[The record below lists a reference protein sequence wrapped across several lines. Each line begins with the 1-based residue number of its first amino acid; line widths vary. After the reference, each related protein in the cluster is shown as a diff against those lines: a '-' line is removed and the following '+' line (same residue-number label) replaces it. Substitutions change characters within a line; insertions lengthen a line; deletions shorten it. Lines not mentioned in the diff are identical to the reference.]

1 MNSIEP
7 EDNINEL
14 LNSTELLQIPNIIQE
29 LFHKM
34 NSKIDSLS
42 NKINLLQHNSSD
54 VVTKEHLN
62 TISATK
68 VDITDFLNTVNNID
82 QHIKQKPSME
92 ELKYLSEEKIS
103 KTDLNQIL
111 SEYIHKKDFEDF
123 IETTSKT
130 NNFNNIKNNTNNK
143 LDSILIEFNK
153 KINSLP
159 SMNDIDKINNALAKK
174 ANLSEIK
181 NILAQKA
188 DKNEISEIIKNK
200 VDNNYLDNQLK
211 KKMDIYILDK
221 IQNDLNLKTNL
232 EDIDKIQEEL
242 DKKIDTET
250 FNNLVRIINNKLDK
264 NDLGNII
271 DEIVEKQNEIT
282 DTKFKALDI
291 DFDRFIESVKTQFNN
306 INQAVNKLSKDKID
320 KIYFEERLNTKLD
333 GRKLINELDK
343 QNQENK
349 LKIND
354 INIKNKEN
362 IENINSKLEEINLNT
377 NNEIESLKED
387 IKNIIKELN
396 SLTNNSQYNFD
407 LVIKEKNNFDF
418 YKNETSNKLAN
429 LFDKIES
436 KIDTNIF
443 NKNLIKVQEDLKNY
457 INNISQDKITYKEV
471 ETIMKNMNEKND
483 KGIIKNKNDFDN
495 KITNMNN
502 QILSLEKNKIT
513 NEQLNKA
520 LETKINEI
528 NNEINKRAFIN
539 DFSNL
544 NNKIRQIN
552 ETITKKLDE
561 KSFEENQRKI
571 ATTLNQIQSDLL
583 NIYTKEEQDNLF
595 NEKLNMNTFNS
606 VVKELNNLIDTKL
619 DIIDYKNYHDIQ
631 EMINTIYLNE
641 NATGIWKWVSSK
653 LNNGYIPLEI
663 EYYNTMRD
671 NFIWEEDRTS
681 LMIVNKGVYNIKIV
695 VFTNELNINITLVI
709 NGENIISKNLDEKN
723 RNVIRPNNKI
733 NFRKIEIDEII
744 SINEKVRV
752 SILFSGKNTN
762 AKGFMKISTIH
773 YEQEKDFDIKN
784 AKAVEQR
791 LRLSNNNIIDINNN
805 NHLLIQE
812 NLEIEDKKN
821 EAGTGIDL
829 NMNQGYFEKE
839 ENKDKDQCL
848 DINYSNKDFELTQ
861 NVLFTKENNIIEQT
875 QNILKKGLLP
885 LFLKIDNNEPM
896 FLAIKE
902 TSPLRSLL
910 LSYLKKYP
918 KIERL
923 FEEIKL
929 YHKRRLLNIDEQ
941 IENLNLQPLDIIT
954 NFMTD

>member
-42 NKINLLQHNSSD
+42 NKINLLQHNCSD
-54 VVTKEHLN
+54 IVTKEHLN

-82 QHIKQKPSME
+82 QHIKQKPSIE

-103 KTDLNQIL
+103 KSDLNEIL
-111 SEYIHKKDFEDF
+111 SEYVHKKDFEDF

-130 NNFNNIKNNTNNK
+130 NNFMNIKNNTNNK

-153 KINSLP
+153 KINFLP

-188 DKNEISEIIKNK
+188 DKNEIMEMINNK

-211 KKMDIYILDK
+211 KKMDIYIWDK

-242 DKKIDTET
+242 DKKIDAET
-250 FNNLVRIINNKLDK
+250 FNNLVRILNNKLDK

-271 DEIVEKQNEIT
+271 DEIVEKQNEIN

-306 INQAVNKLSKDKID
+306 VNQAVNKLIKDKID

-333 GRKLINELDK
+333 SRKLINELDK

-362 IENINSKLEEINLNT
+362 IEIINSKLEEINLNT
-377 NNEIESLKED
+377 NNEIASLKDD

-429 LFDKIES
+429 LFDKIEA
-436 KIDTNIF
+436 KIDSNIF
-443 NKNLIKVQEDLKNY
+443 NKNLIKVQEELKNY
-457 INNISQDKITYKEV
+457 INNISQDKITYNEV
-471 ETIMKNMNEKND
+471 ETILKNMNEKND
-483 KGIIKNKNDFDN
+483 KNVINNKNDFDN

-552 ETITKKLDE
+552 EIITKKLDE
-561 KSFEENQRKI
+561 KSFEENQKKI
-571 ATTLNQIQSDLL
+571 TTTLNQIQSDLL

-595 NEKLNMNTFNS
+595 NEKLNVNTFNS

-619 DIIDYKNYHDIQ
+619 DIIDYQKYIDFQ
-631 EMINTIYLNE
+631 EVINNIYLTE

-653 LNNGYIPLEI
+653 LKNGYIPLEV

-671 NFIWEEDRTS
+671 NFLWEEDRTS

-695 VFTNELNINITLVI
+695 IFTYELNINITLVI

-723 RNVIRPNNKI
+723 RDVIRRGNKI
-733 NFRKIEIDEII
+733 NFRKIEIDEVI
-744 SINEKVRV
+744 SINDKVRV
-752 SILFSGKNTN
+752 SILFSGKNNN

-791 LRLSNNNIIDINNN
+791 LSNNDIININNS

-812 NLEIEDKKN
+812 NLEIEDKIK
-821 EAGTGIDL
+821 EADKGIILDI
-829 NMNQGYFEKE
+829 NQGHFKKE
-839 ENKDKDQCL
+839 ENKDKD
-848 DINYSNKDFELTQ
+848 I
-861 NVLFTKENNIIEQT
+861 ENNIVEQT
-875 QNILKKGLLP
+875 KNIINKGYLP

-896 FLAIKE
+896 FLALKE
-902 TSPLRSLL
+902 TSPLRALL
-910 LSYLKKYP
+910 LHYLKNYA
-918 KIERL
+918 KIDEGVS
-923 FEEIKL
+923 EGIKL

-941 IENLNLQPLDIIT
+941 IQNLNLQPLDIIT

>member
-7 EDNINEL
+7 EDNISEL

-42 NKINLLQHNSSD
+42 NKINLLQHNCSD
-54 VVTKEHLN
+54 VGTKEHLN
-62 TISATK
+62 TITATK

-82 QHIKQKPSME
+82 QHIKQKPSIE
-92 ELKYLSEEKIS
+92 ELKYISEEKIS
-103 KTDLNQIL
+103 KSDLNEIL
-111 SEYIHKKDFEDF
+111 SEYVYKKDFEDF

-130 NNFNNIKNNTNNK
+130 NNFINIKNNTNNK
-143 LDSILIEFNK
+143 LDSILVDFNK

-188 DKNEISEIIKNK
+188 DKNEIMEMINNK

-242 DKKIDTET
+242 DKKIDAET
-250 FNNLVRIINNKLDK
+250 FNNLVRILNNKLDK

-271 DEIVEKQNEIT
+271 DEIVEKQNEIN

-306 INQAVNKLSKDKID
+306 VNQAVNKLSKDKID

-333 GRKLINELDK
+333 SRKLINELDK

-362 IENINSKLEEINLNT
+362 IEIINSKLEEINLNA
-377 NNEIESLKED
+377 NNEIESLKDD

-429 LFDKIES
+429 LFDKIEA
-436 KIDTNIF
+436 KIDSNIF
-443 NKNLIKVQEDLKNY
+443 NKNLIKVQEELKNY
-457 INNISQDKITYKEV
+457 INNISQDKITYNEV
-471 ETIMKNMNEKND
+471 ETILKNMNEKND
-483 KGIIKNKNDFDN
+483 KNVINNKNDFDN

-552 ETITKKLDE
+552 EIITKKLDE

-571 ATTLNQIQSDLL
+571 TTTLNQIQSDLL

-595 NEKLNMNTFNS
+595 NEKLNVNTFNS

-619 DIIDYKNYHDIQ
+619 DIIDYQKYIDFQ
-631 EMINTIYLNE
+631 EVINNIYLTE

-653 LNNGYIPLEI
+653 LKNGYIPLEV

-671 NFIWEEDRTS
+671 NFLWEEDRTS
-681 LMIVNKGVYNIKIV
+681 LMIINKGVYNIKIV
-695 VFTNELNINITLVI
+695 VFTNELNINIILVI
-709 NGENIISKNLDEKN
+709 NGENIINKNLDEKN
-723 RNVIRPNNKI
+723 RDVIRQNNKI
-733 NFRKIEIDEII
+733 NFRKIEIDEVI
-744 SINEKVRV
+744 SINDKVRV

-791 LRLSNNNIIDINNN
+791 LSNNDIININNS

-812 NLEIEDKKN
+812 NLEIEDKIK
-821 EAGTGIDL
+821 EADKGIILDI
-829 NMNQGYFEKE
+829 NQGHFKKE
-839 ENKDKDQCL
+839 ENKDKD
-848 DINYSNKDFELTQ
+848 I
-861 NVLFTKENNIIEQT
+861 ENNIVEQT
-875 QNILKKGLLP
+875 KNIINKGYLP

-896 FLAIKE
+896 FLALKE
-902 TSPLRSLL
+902 TSPLRALL
-910 LSYLKKYP
+910 LHYFKNYAKNDEGVS
-918 KIERL
+918 EG
-923 FEEIKL
+923 IKL

-941 IENLNLQPLDIIT
+941 IQNLNLQPLDIIS

>member
-42 NKINLLQHNSSD
+42 NKINLLQHNCSD
-54 VVTKEHLN
+54 IVTKEHLN

-82 QHIKQKPSME
+82 QHIKQKPSIE

-103 KTDLNQIL
+103 KSDLNEIL
-111 SEYIHKKDFEDF
+111 SEYVHKKDFEDF

-130 NNFNNIKNNTNNK
+130 NNFMNLKNNTNNK
-143 LDSILIEFNK
+143 LDSILIEFNR

-188 DKNEISEIIKNK
+188 DKNEIMEMINNK

-211 KKMDIYILDK
+211 KKMDIYIWDK

-250 FNNLVRIINNKLDK
+250 FNNLVRILNNKLDK

-271 DEIVEKQNEIT
+271 DEIVEKQNEIN

-306 INQAVNKLSKDKID
+306 VNQAVNKLSKDKID

-333 GRKLINELDK
+333 SRKLINELDK

-362 IENINSKLEEINLNT
+362 IEIINSKLEEINLNT
-377 NNEIESLKED
+377 NNEIASLKDD

-429 LFDKIES
+429 LFDKIEA
-436 KIDTNIF
+436 KIDSNIF
-443 NKNLIKVQEDLKNY
+443 NKNLIKVQEELKNY
-457 INNISQDKITYKEV
+457 INNISQDKITYNEV
-471 ETIMKNMNEKND
+471 ETILKNMNEKND
-483 KGIIKNKNDFDN
+483 KNVINNKNDFDN

-552 ETITKKLDE
+552 EIITKKLDE

-571 ATTLNQIQSDLL
+571 TTTLNQIQSDLL

-595 NEKLNMNTFNS
+595 NEKLNVNTFNS

-619 DIIDYKNYHDIQ
+619 DIIDYQKYIDFQ
-631 EMINTIYLNE
+631 EVINNIYLTE

-653 LNNGYIPLEI
+653 LKNGYIPLEV

-671 NFIWEEDRTS
+671 NFLWEEDRTS

-695 VFTNELNINITLVI
+695 VFTNELNINITLVV
-709 NGENIISKNLDEKN
+709 NGENIINKNFDENN
-723 RNVIRPNNKI
+723 RDVIRQNNKI
-733 NFRKIEIDEII
+733 NFRKIEIDEVI
-744 SINEKVRV
+744 SINDKVRV

-791 LRLSNNNIIDINNN
+791 LSNNDIININNS

-812 NLEIEDKKN
+812 NLEIEDKIK
-821 EAGTGIDL
+821 EADKGIILDI
-829 NMNQGYFEKE
+829 NQGHFKKE
-839 ENKDKDQCL
+839 ENKDKD
-848 DINYSNKDFELTQ
+848 I
-861 NVLFTKENNIIEQT
+861 ENNIVEQT
-875 QNILKKGLLP
+875 KNIINKGYLP

-896 FLAIKE
+896 FLALKE
-902 TSPLRSLL
+902 TSPLRALL
-910 LSYLKKYP
+910 LHYFKNYAKNDEGVS
-918 KIERL
+918 EG
-923 FEEIKL
+923 IKL

-941 IENLNLQPLDIIT
+941 IQNLNLQPLDIIT